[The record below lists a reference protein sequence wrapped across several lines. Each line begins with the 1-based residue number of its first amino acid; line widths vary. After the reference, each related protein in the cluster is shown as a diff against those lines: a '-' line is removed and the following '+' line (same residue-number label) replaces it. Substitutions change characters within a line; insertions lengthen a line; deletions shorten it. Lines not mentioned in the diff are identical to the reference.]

1 MSDDEAGTQHEEVV
15 TSLLDLQRRL
25 RGDVGATPDG
35 AVPIA
40 EEGSDPLPMPRS
52 TTIVVQEADLQ
63 VLMTADADEDLPAGT
78 GARPHDE
85 RWVVP
90 PVTSFPI
97 SSSAP
102 LDPERGV
109 GELQERL
116 ERVEGALSEVRGSVE
131 RLEVDAETA
140 HPAQAAILD
149 EISAQRDELRNAID
163 EGFRRLQETLTR
175 LHPGNAD
182 ETAGTD

>member
-25 RGDVGATPDG
+25 RGGEDATPEG

-52 TTIVVQEADLQ
+52 TTIVVQEGDLQ
-63 VLMTADADEDLPAGT
+63 ILMTADADEDLPAGT

-97 SSSAP
+97 SSAAP
-102 LDPERGV
+102 TERGV
-109 GELQERL
+109 AELQDRL
-116 ERVEGALSEVRGSVE
+116 ERVEGDLSEVRGSVE

-140 HPAQAAILD
+140 RAAQAAILD
-149 EISAQRDELRNAID
+149 EISAQRDESRNAFD